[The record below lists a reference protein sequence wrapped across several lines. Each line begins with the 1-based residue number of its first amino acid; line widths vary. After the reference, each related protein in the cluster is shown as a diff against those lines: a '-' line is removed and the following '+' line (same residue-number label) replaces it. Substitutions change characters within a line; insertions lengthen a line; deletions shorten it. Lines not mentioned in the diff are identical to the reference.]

1 MTTTYPSPKDPA
13 EIITLSHDFAA
24 LIASGSPSNPVV
36 TVVQAGG
43 TGTDASPSAIKS
55 GPAQVQGSKV
65 LQKVVGGVSDVDY
78 RITWQV
84 DAPDGSRYVEATIL
98 QVRAAR

>member
-1 MTTTYPSPKDPA
+1 MTMTYPSPKDPA

-24 LIASGSPSNPVV
+24 ITNAPSNPVV

-43 TGTDASPSAIKS
+43 QGSDASPDAIKS
-55 GPAQVQGSKV
+55 GPAQVHGSKV

-84 DAPDGSRYVEATIL
+84 DAHDGSRYVEATLL
-98 QVRAAR
+98 QVRVAR